1 MKIKPVPYDNHILEQ
16 ADSGKKNYTG
26 FQTTLK
32 SVQTKKKQKTEL
44 TAAP

>member
-1 MKIKPVPYDNHILEQ
+1 MKIKPVPYDSYTLEQ
-16 ADSGKKNYTG
+16 IVTGHDDTG

-32 SVQTKKKQKTEL
+32 SVQTKTEL